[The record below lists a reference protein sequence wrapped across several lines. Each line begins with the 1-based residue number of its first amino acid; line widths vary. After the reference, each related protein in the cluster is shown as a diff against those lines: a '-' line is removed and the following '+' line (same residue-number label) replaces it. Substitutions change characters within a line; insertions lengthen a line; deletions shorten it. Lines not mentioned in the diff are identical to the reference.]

1 MLRCAILLMKLFK
14 VSLQW
19 ELSSLIIPQRGIF
32 LQYFSHASLH
42 PQCSFLA
49 LHTYTRVETLR
60 ANIRK
65 LNYLLILWR
74 DVFATIYP
82 ENKFT
87 MKANLSLNPS
97 KRCFCYEH
105 GNYRMADMTLGAC
118 VETRRGW
125 YERPLNAGR
134 KEKECF
140 QTDKR
145 DDFKVVPNSGDS
157 RDGCA
162 QTQSEGCPV
171 DTMGPRVS
179 LKWRVARQ
187 SISRHSFAILVGFP
201 CADIT

>member
-1 MLRCAILLMKLFK
+1 MRAKLSHNPTK
-14 VSLQW
+14 
-19 ELSSLIIPQRGIF
+19 G
-32 LQYFSHASLH
+32 YFSTI
-42 PQCSFLA
+42 F
-49 LHTYTRVETLR
+49 
-60 ANIRK
+60 
-65 LNYLLILWR
+65 
-74 DVFATIYP
+74 FAR
-82 ENKFT
+82 KFT
-87 MKANLSLNPS
+87 STMQFSCIAHIHEGWDFASQHTKAKLSVNS
-97 KRCFCYEH
+97 MKRCFCYEH

-125 YERPLNAGR
+125 YERPLNARR

-145 DDFKVVPNSGDS
+145 DDFKVVVPNSGDS

-179 LKWRVARQ
+179 LKWRVACQ